1 MNDLYGSISAAV
13 PGCPT
18 SKESI
23 EIIFVFYYSLKQT
36 TSLYTQKKPGLQG
49 QSEVRAQGYT
59 GNEMISTPHEL
70 EKLVARARQTDSVG
84 LDTEFVWE
92 RTYYPRLGL
101 IQLALSDEDCH
112 LIDPLAVKDLSPLG
126 ALLADKNVIKILH
139 DAPQDLAIL
148 SRVTKSD
155 PQNVF
160 DSQIAAGFSGLPS
173 TISLGDLIQV
183 LLDIKLSKS
192 ETRTNWLNRPL
203 AEKQV
208 EYALDDVR
216 YLRALRILLLTRI
229 IVPEIKLWLQEELDL
244 LNVPSAY
251 NAVEDYDRFSK
262 IKGAATLD
270 RSSLAILQELAAW
283 REREARKI
291 DRPRGH
297 VITDKAL
304 LGIVRQKITN
314 QEGLEQSGLLSA
326 KKFKRYGQS
335 IITRTKR
342 GLATPGQDYPGVK
355 RPVRLSTKEK
365 AVFERLQNFIR
376 LKCEMQGLDPHLVG
390 SISELRQLAK
400 NLNNPG
406 SPLPPHLTYGW
417 RKTFLEEFF
426 RQRS

>member
-1 MNDLYGSISAAV
+1 MGI
-13 PGCPT
+13 
-18 SKESI
+18 
-23 EIIFVFYYSLKQT
+23 
-36 TSLYTQKKPGLQG
+36 
-49 QSEVRAQGYT
+49 
-59 GNEMISTPHEL
+59 EMISTQHDL
-70 EKLVARARQTDSVG
+70 EKIVARARQTDSVG

-112 LIDPLAVKDLSPLG
+112 LIDPVAIKDLSPLG
-126 ALLADKNVIKILH
+126 ALLADKSVIKILH

-148 SRVTKSD
+148 SRVTRSD

-160 DSQIAAGFSGLPS
+160 DTQVAAGFSGLPS
-173 TISLGDLIQV
+173 TISLGDLILV

-192 ETRTNWLNRPL
+192 ETRTNWLSRPL
-203 AEKQV
+203 AQEQV
-208 EYALDDVR
+208 DYALDDVR
-216 YLRALRILLLTRI
+216 YLRAIRILLLTRI
-229 IVPEIKLWLQEELDL
+229 IVPEIKIWLQEELDL
-244 LNVPSAY
+244 LNTPGGY
-251 NAVEDYDRFSK
+251 NAIEDYDRFSK
-262 IKGAATLD
+262 IKGAARLD
-270 RSSLAILQELAAW
+270 RASLAVLQELAAW

-314 QEGLEQSGLLSA
+314 LAGLEQSGLLSA

-335 IITRTKR
+335 IITRTKH
-342 GLATPGQDYPGVK
+342 GLATPDQDYPGIK
-355 RPVRLSTKEK
+355 RPVRLSVREKEL
-365 AVFERLQNFIR
+365 FDRLQNFIR
-376 LKCEMQGLDPHLVG
+376 LKCEMQGLDPQLVG
-390 SISELRQLAK
+390 TISELRQLAK

-426 RQRS
+426 RQRT